1 MQLFAVSIWVRWF
14 MSHGKSCCMCGHCVM
29 NVEIKQPKAHCKK
42 IQQQWMRE
50 SILSK
55 AKDTHVC
62 CSRVSHGHVA
72 AHPHLFGNA
81 SASSV
86 PFNQGEQAFSCTN
99 KRKQAVHAGIM
110 CLRYH
115 VCGRTPASSQIR
127 VKTGKLTVW
136 SLCKSL
142 SGSGCEL
149 WTHLLILTIDG
160 KDIAPMIKALIKL
173 LEHWIVFWGPASS
186 GLSAKQ

>member
-1 MQLFAVSIWVRWF
+1 
-14 MSHGKSCCMCGHCVM
+14 
-29 NVEIKQPKAHCKK
+29 
-42 IQQQWMRE
+42 MRE
-50 SILSK
+50 SILSE

-110 CLRYH
+110 FEVPCL
-115 VCGRTPASSQIR
+115 
-127 VKTGKLTVW
+127 W
-136 SLCKSL
+136 SDTCIESDK
-142 SGSGCEL
+142 GQNRQTDG
-149 WTHLLILTIDG
+149 LITL
-160 KDIAPMIKALIKL
+160 
-173 LEHWIVFWGPASS
+173 
-186 GLSAKQ
+186 